1 MNTALTPESPANPAF
16 SSSFVS
22 IDLSRAG
29 HDLRPIV
36 ECLSTYPDV
45 IEVQANAWI
54 VSTLG
59 NGEELFA
66 ALREPLPDGGRMW
79 MSETTSAYGWVAG
92 DYRTALQIRS
102 RLRM

>member
-1 MNTALTPESPANPAF
+1 MNTATTPDSPAF
-16 SSSFVS
+16 SSFFVS

-29 HDLRPIV
+29 RDLRPIV

-54 VSTLG
+54 VSTLCD
-59 NGEELFA
+59 GEELFA
-66 ALREPLPDGGRMW
+66 ALQTALPHGGRLW
-79 MSETTSAYGWVAG
+79 MSETTSACGWVAG

-102 RLRM
+102 RIRR